1 MSRSVVDNSGVIAA
15 LEAQGV
21 RIFQHGG
28 PTGPDPEHPSI
39 NLRES
44 ELRAFGIR
52 TQDPLHAISVEAFG
66 PADEGVTERRW
77 LAARR
82 AERESL
88 LNDWRAA
95 GLRPPEGYDGD
106 LGVPVP

>member
-21 RIFQHGG
+21 RVYAPGG
-28 PTGPDPEHPSI
+28 PQGPDPESPSI
-39 NLRES
+39 HLRES

-52 TQDPLHAISVEAFG
+52 LNDPLHQIAVEAFG
-66 PADEGVTERRW
+66 PVDEGVTERRW
-77 LAARR
+77 MAARR

-106 LGVPVP
+106 LGVPLP